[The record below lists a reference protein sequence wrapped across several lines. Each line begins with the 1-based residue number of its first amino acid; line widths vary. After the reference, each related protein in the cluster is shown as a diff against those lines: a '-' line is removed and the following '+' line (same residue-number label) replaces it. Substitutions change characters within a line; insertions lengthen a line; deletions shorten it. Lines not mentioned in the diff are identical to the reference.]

1 MASSI
6 NFLSKQ
12 HKKVTDQQKKDQL
25 WFRYSLM
32 VLAGV
37 VVVTLFSVGVSVFF
51 QFRLRAAQAQAKDL
65 ERQVLAN
72 EEVEKSAAILVKK
85 LAILK
90 DLFDERQDKQEA
102 LEYFTNL
109 FGPNVVLKD
118 IQYQSTEG
126 ILSLRLQAQ
135 SVFELERVFG
145 LLELQQTVE
154 RYGDVARSELRRDQA
169 GYYEMTI
176 TIVFEGE
183 EQSTR

>member
-1 MASSI
+1 MAHGI

-12 HKKVTDQQKKDQL
+12 HKKVTNQQKKDRQ

-32 VLAGV
+32 ALGV
-37 VVVTLFSVGVSVFF
+37 VVVVTVASVATSYFF
-51 QFRLRAAQAQAKDL
+51 QFQLNHAQAKAKDL

-90 DLFDERQDKQEA
+90 DLFDERQDKQQA

-145 LLELQQTVE
+145 LLALEQTVD
-154 RYGDVARSELRRDQA
+154 RYGNVARSELRRDEA
-169 GYYEMTI
+169 GFYEMTI
-176 TIVFEGE
+176 TIVFTKQE
-183 EQSTR
+183 S